1 MKKIIMI
8 LCLSYANIVF
18 AVDMITPI
26 PNSISYDK
34 EKAELGKSL
43 YMDKS
48 LSKDG
53 KVSCNTCHRL
63 DQHGVDGLEF
73 SIGVDNQLDKPF
85 NTPTTFNSVFNF
97 VQFWNGRAKDL
108 TEQATVPF
116 FNPKEMGLS
125 PELLLQKVNSNE
137 NYVKTF
143 KKLYGEVTVEN
154 IALAIAEFEKTLI
167 TPNSPFVAILAGIKM
182 LFQLKLKKAMK
193 ILKLMVAFLV
203 IKVKI

>member
-34 EKAELGKSL
+34 EKAKLGKSL

-73 SIGVDNQLDKPF
+73 SIELII
-85 NTPTTFNSVFNF
+85 NSINP
-97 VQFWNGRAKDL
+97 L
-108 TEQATVPF
+108 T
-116 FNPKEMGLS
+116 
-125 PELLLQKVNSNE
+125 LLQPLI
-137 NYVKTF
+137 
-143 KKLYGEVTVEN
+143 LYLILCNFGMVE
-154 IALAIAEFEKTLI
+154 
-167 TPNSPFVAILAGIKM
+167 
-182 LFQLKLKKAMK
+182 LK
-193 ILKLMVAFLV
+193 I
-203 IKVKI
+203 

>member
-34 EKAELGKSL
+34 EKAKLGKSL

-73 SIGVDNQLDKPF
+73 SIGVDNQLD
-85 NTPTTFNSVFNF
+85 T
-97 VQFWNGRAKDL
+97 
-108 TEQATVPF
+108 
-116 FNPKEMGLS
+116 
-125 PELLLQKVNSNE
+125 LLQPLI
-137 NYVKTF
+137 
-143 KKLYGEVTVEN
+143 LYLILCNFGMVE
-154 IALAIAEFEKTLI
+154 
-167 TPNSPFVAILAGIKM
+167 
-182 LFQLKLKKAMK
+182 LK
-193 ILKLMVAFLV
+193 I
-203 IKVKI
+203 

>member
-34 EKAELGKSL
+34 EKAKLGKSL

-73 SIGVDNQLDKPF
+73 SIGVDNQLDNP
-85 NTPTTFNSVFNF
+85 
-97 VQFWNGRAKDL
+97 L
-108 TEQATVPF
+108 T
-116 FNPKEMGLS
+116 
-125 PELLLQKVNSNE
+125 LLQPLI
-137 NYVKTF
+137 
-143 KKLYGEVTVEN
+143 LYLILCNFGMVE
-154 IALAIAEFEKTLI
+154 
-167 TPNSPFVAILAGIKM
+167 
-182 LFQLKLKKAMK
+182 LK
-193 ILKLMVAFLV
+193 I
-203 IKVKI
+203 